1 MDCGDRMLML
11 VGPNVSQ
18 DFLNQAL
25 GKSCVF
31 RFLKTLI
38 NP

>member
-1 MDCGDRMLML
+1 MDCGDRMMML

-25 GKSCVF
+25 GESHLLTCF
-31 RFLKTLI
+31 
-38 NP
+38 